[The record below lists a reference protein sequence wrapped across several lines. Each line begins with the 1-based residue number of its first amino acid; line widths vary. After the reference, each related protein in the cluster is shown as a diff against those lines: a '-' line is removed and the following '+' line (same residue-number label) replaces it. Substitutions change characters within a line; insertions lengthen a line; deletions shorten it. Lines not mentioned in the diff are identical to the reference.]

1 MKIKIRKSVWNI
13 KQNYRVNHF
22 FLLNSTNVP
31 LLLSTISDI
40 YAKLENETELISF
53 NTSLI
58 SE

>member
-40 YAKLENETELISF
+40 DAKIGK
-53 NTSLI
+53 
-58 SE
+58 